1 VAAKNV
7 RPDGETDNPGELT
20 ASVTGIIIGEL
31 LAPGADSVI
40 VAL

>member
-1 VAAKNV
+1 MAPKKV
-7 RPDGETDNPGELT
+7 RADGEMDNAGELT
-20 ASVTGIIIGEL
+20 ASVTGIMIGDL